1 MCIRDSPESG
11 FTIEEIEPRLFS
23 FNNPAGACKECDGL
37 GYSNVFV
44 EELIIPN
51 KDLSFRE
58 GVIAPWANNTSKL
71 YTQTL
76 ESLGRHY
83 GFDLDTLD
91 SDWRKSI
98 GAGPYELREES
109 VVEVNDISSG
119 SCRSNNLIFALPLL
133 LLYSVKNIKRFF

>member
-1 MCIRDSPESG
+1 MSQLRSFPGDPKLTLVAYGQSRSVINYLIDNFGETGMNVLLTNISKG
-11 FTIEEIEPRLFS
+11 KTIDE
-23 FNNPAGACKECDGL
+23 A
-37 GYSNVFV
+37 
-44 EELIIPN
+44 LIN
-51 KDLSFRE
+51 
-58 GVIAPWANNTSKL
+58 A
-71 YTQTL
+71 
-76 ESLGRHY
+76 Y